1 MITSL
6 IEKGELFR
14 DVEGGGGGREIIFN
28 VFYGNHI
35 FRAAEGGEE
44 GERGDGGGEANL
56 DTDLLLCLTAS
67 CSKYKNH
74 LQ

>member
-6 IEKGELFR
+6 LEKGELCQ
-14 DVEGGGGGREIIFN
+14 DVEGEIIFN
-28 VFYGNHI
+28 IFHGNHI
-35 FRAAEGGEE
+35 FRAAEGGE
-44 GERGDGGGEANL
+44 ERGDGGGEANL
-56 DTDLLLCLTAS
+56 DTDILLRLAGL